1 MHFIPDNLRFLR
13 RQKAW
18 TQEQFAHYLG
28 VKRSLIGAY
37 EEGRADP
44 RISFL
49 LLICQKF
56 DLSMDQLVSG
66 PLEEGGGSEMKFTGS
81 NLRILPITIDK
92 SSNNET
98 AALVPI
104 QASAGYLN
112 GYGDIEFIESLPIF
126 DMPYSEVSKGKT
138 YRVFQIKGE
147 SMLPILPNS
156 YIIGS
161 YVMDWNN
168 IKNDGLYI
176 IISKTEG
183 IVFKRV
189 LNKLKDQT
197 LTLKSDNPE
206 FETYSIDAQDVLEVW
221 KAEGMTTF
229 EFGIPSYDSQHQL
242 LGELRAIKNEIN
254 ALKWRFNT

>member
-1 MHFIPDNLRFLR
+1 MHYIPDNLRFLR
-13 RQKAW
+13 KQKGW
-18 TQEQFAHYLG
+18 TQGQFAHQLG

-56 DLSMDQLVSG
+56 DLSMDQLVSA
-66 PLEEGGGSEMKFTGS
+66 PLSKGIGTETKFSGS
-81 NLRILPITIDK
+81 NLRILPIAIDK
-92 SSNNET
+92 LSNNEKAT
-98 AALVPI
+98 LVPVH
-104 QASAGYLN
+104 ASAGYLN

-126 DMPYSEVSKGKT
+126 DLPYTEVSKGKT
-138 YRVFQIKGE
+138 YRIFQIKGE
-147 SMLPILPNS
+147 SMLPILPGS

-161 YVMDWNN
+161 YIMDWNN
-168 IKNDGLYI
+168 IKNDQLYI
-176 IISKTEG
+176 VISKTEG

-189 LNKLKDQT
+189 LNNLKDQM

-206 FETYSIDAQDVLEVW
+206 FETYSIQADDVLEVW

-229 EFGIPSYDSQHQL
+229 ELNGQINPSQQQIL
-242 LGELRAIKNEIN
+242 NELRTIKTELNS
-254 ALKWRFNT
+254 LKERFNT

>member
-13 RQKAW
+13 KQKGW

-49 LLICQKF
+49 LLVCQKF

-66 PLEEGGGSEMKFTGS
+66 PLEEGGGSDMKFTGS

-92 SSNNET
+92 STNNET
-98 AALVPI
+98 ATLVPI

-189 LNKLKDQT
+189 LNNLKDQT

-206 FETYSIDAQDVLEVW
+206 FESYSIDAQDVLEVW

-229 EFGIPSYDSQHQL
+229 EFGNPSFDGQHQL
-242 LGELRAIKNEIN
+242 LSELRAIKTEIN
-254 ALKWRFNT
+254 ALKRRFNT

>member
-1 MHFIPDNLRFLR
+1 
-13 RQKAW
+13 
-18 TQEQFAHYLG
+18 
-28 VKRSLIGAY
+28 
-37 EEGRADP
+37 
-44 RISFL
+44 
-49 LLICQKF
+49 
-56 DLSMDQLVSG
+56 MDQLVSG
-66 PLEEGGGSEMKFTGS
+66 SLQEGVGAEMKYSGA

-92 SSNNET
+92 ASNNET
-98 AALVPI
+98 ATLVPI

-112 GYGDIEFIESLPIF
+112 GYGDIEFIESLPVF

-161 YVMDWNN
+161 YMMDWNN

-189 LNKLKDQT
+189 LNNLKENV

-206 FETYSIDAQDVLEVW
+206 FETYAVNAEEILEVW
-221 KAEGMTTF
+221 KAEGLTTF
-229 EFGIPSYDSQHQL
+229 QL
-242 LGELRAIKNEIN
+242 SNNSAKTNEILLDEIRSIKSEIN
-254 ALKWRFNT
+254 ALKRQLEK

>member
-13 RQKAW
+13 KQKGW

-66 PLEEGGGSEMKFTGS
+66 PLAEGVGTKVNYSGS

-92 SSNNET
+92 SSNNEK

-147 SMLPILPNS
+147 SMLPILPKS

-161 YVMDWNN
+161 YVMDWNS

-189 LNKLKDQT
+189 LNNLKDQT
-197 LTLKSDNPE
+197 LTLKSENPE

-229 EFGIPSYDSQHQL
+229 EFSKQSHSGQQEL
-242 LGELRAIKNEIN
+242 LSELQSIKSEIK
-254 ALKWRFNT
+254 ALKGQINT